1 VALEAPAPQRFFASL
16 DELAPNKWTQQGPF
30 QIPDIGSATLPQMMG
45 HEDDPLYAP
54 FLNSHLLDNYLNEP
68 TATLGGISLSA
79 ETSALLSND
88 LIATGSCR
96 LHEISAGNSTP
107 GQNKNRLAFAQTT
120 ADVIALSHSRSKVED
135 SGGLSRWLH
144 FGPRRAS
151 C

>member
-1 VALEAPAPQRFFASL
+1 MALEAPAPQRFFASL

-30 QIPDIGSATLPQMMG
+30 QIPDIGSATFPQMMG

-88 LIATGSCR
+88 LIATVRAGYMKSPRGTPLLGKIRTDLR
-96 LHEISAGNSTP
+96 LLKQQLMS
-107 GQNKNRLAFAQTT
+107 
-120 ADVIALSHSRSKVED
+120 SR
-135 SGGLSRWLH
+135 
-144 FGPRRAS
+144 
-151 C
+151 